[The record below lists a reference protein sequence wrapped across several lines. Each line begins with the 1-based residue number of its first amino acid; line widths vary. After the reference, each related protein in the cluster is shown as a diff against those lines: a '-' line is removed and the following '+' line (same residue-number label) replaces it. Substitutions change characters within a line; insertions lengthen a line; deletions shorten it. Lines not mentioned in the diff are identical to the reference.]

1 MVYGVANG
9 ALVAVARIN
18 PFITT
23 VDTGFIL
30 NGIVLVMTQNAAFLV
45 GNPAFATFGA
55 ARWHGVPYSGMC
67 WSGSWWRSA

>member
-1 MVYGVANG
+1 MVYGTANG

-23 VDTGFIL
+23 VGTGFIL

-45 GNPAFATFGA
+45 DNQPPP
-55 ARWHGVPYSGMC
+55 RSVPGGGMGC
-67 WSGSWWRSA
+67 RIRECR